1 MVPTV
6 LPNNALCFVH
16 VYIILPVIIRV
27 NMLEFYVPAA
37 IHVLNERPEGE
48 TFVDQRKSFHLAHE
62 YVISQQACVLCVFHI
77 PSSRERIGS
86 FFFCRHIRGQID

>member
-1 MVPTV
+1 MHFV
-6 LPNNALCFVH
+6 LCA
-16 VYIILPVIIRV
+16 YIILPVIIRV